1 MSNRS
6 LVVISYDIS
15 DDKRRNRISKLLENY
30 GKRVQKSVFECFLTP
45 EMCDEVKHR
54 IMEILDK
61 RQDRARIYPICHA
74 CLKQA
79 EISGFAEVPEEEEF
93 VVV

>member
-1 MSNRS
+1 
-6 LVVISYDIS
+6 
-15 DDKRRNRISKLLENY
+15 
-30 GKRVQKSVFECFLTP
+30 
-45 EMCDEVKHR
+45 MCDEVKHG

-79 EISGFAEVPEEEEF
+79 EISGFAEVPEQEEF